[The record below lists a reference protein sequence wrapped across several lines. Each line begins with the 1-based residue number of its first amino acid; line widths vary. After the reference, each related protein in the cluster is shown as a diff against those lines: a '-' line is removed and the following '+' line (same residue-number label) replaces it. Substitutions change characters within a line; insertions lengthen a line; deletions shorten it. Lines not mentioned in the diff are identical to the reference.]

1 MLFLNKLLP
10 VFVLPLGIAFLLVLW
25 ALVRRRRW
33 PVFVAAVWLYAAST
47 PIVGNSLLGWLESRY
62 PLLEPAKLAPAD
74 AVLVLGGIMGPERAP
89 QYFPEWAESVDRFE
103 AGVRLVQMGKA
114 GKLLFTGGRIPWEK
128 RRETEGVAMRRA
140 AVARGVALADIDVT
154 GEAGNTRDEAR
165 AVAEYC
171 RKQGFKRIILIT
183 TAWHMP
189 RAAWLF
195 RRAGV
200 DFVPFPVDY
209 RVDPTRPLTLLDFV
223 PNATALQ
230 NTETAL
236 RECYGNAF
244 YRVFRW

>member
-1 MLFLNKLLP
+1 
-10 VFVLPLGIAFLLVLW
+10 
-25 ALVRRRRW
+25 
-33 PVFVAAVWLYAAST
+33 
-47 PIVGNSLLGWLESRY
+47 
-62 PLLEPAKLAPAD
+62 
-74 AVLVLGGIMGPERAP
+74 
-89 QYFPEWAESVDRFE
+89 
-103 AGVRLVQMGKA
+103 
-114 GKLLFTGGRIPWEK
+114 
-128 RRETEGVAMRRA
+128 MRRA